1 LLQTLTGFD
10 IKQRGI
16 EIIKIKETMNKT
28 VKIVIQIVLL
38 GVIVLLAI
46 LIVKGIQKPI
56 EFEKERVKRFN
67 QVIHRLEDIRTAQV
81 EFKKQQGYYTPHFDT
96 LIHFVK
102 TQEMPVVKK
111 EGFVP
116 DSLTEK
122 KAVELGIVSR
132 DTTYIPYMD
141 TLFKH
146 IRYPI
151 DSLAYIPVGTHARF
165 RMDTATVMTGSKVE
179 VKVFEARVNN
189 WDILDGMDRQLIV
202 NYNADRQDSVLRV
215 GSLEEATNNAGNWE
229 N

>member
-1 LLQTLTGFD
+1 
-10 IKQRGI
+10 
-16 EIIKIKETMNKT
+16 MNKT

-38 GVIVLLAI
+38 GVIVLLAF

-56 EFEKERVKRFN
+56 EFEKERVERFN
-67 QVIHRLEDIRTAQV
+67 SVIKRLEDIRTAQV
-81 EFKKQQGYYTPHFDT
+81 EYKKQQGYYTPHFDT
-96 LIHFVK
+96 LLNFVK
-102 TQEMPVVKK
+102 SEEMPVVKK

-116 DSLTEK
+116 DTLTEK

-146 IRYPI
+146 ISYPI
-151 DSLAYIPVGTHARF
+151 DSMPYIPCGTHAKF

-202 NYNADRQDSVLRV
+202 NHNADRQDSVLRV